1 MKKKYIKVV
10 YIFSTILLISIIGGV
25 LKYSLNYIEANP
37 NKYILKT
44 NKIIHS

>member
-25 LKYSLNYIEANP
+25 LKYSLNYIETNP
-37 NKYILKT
+37 NKYIPKT
-44 NKIIHS
+44 TKIIHS